1 MDLVAREENHMV
13 GGEEYVIIL
22 VKEVGRAHALQLTS
36 SPKEPSP
43 FRAGRKPALT
53 PPKGMVAL

>member
-22 VKEVGRAHALQLTS
+22 VKEVGRAHALQLTF

-43 FRAGRKPALT
+43 FRAERKPALT
-53 PPKGMVAL
+53 PPKGMISL

>member
-1 MDLVAREENHMV
+1 MVLVAREENYMV

-43 FRAGRKPALT
+43 FRAERRPALT
-53 PPKGMVAL
+53 PPKGMISL

>member
-22 VKEVGRAHALQLTS
+22 VKEVSRAHALQLTS

-53 PPKGMVAL
+53 PPKGMIAL

>member
-1 MDLVAREENHMV
+1 MDLVAREENYMV

-43 FRAGRKPALT
+43 FRAGRRLALT
-53 PPKGMVAL
+53 LPKGMVAL

>member
-1 MDLVAREENHMV
+1 MDLVAREKNYMV

-43 FRAGRKPALT
+43 FRTGRKPALT
-53 PPKGMVAL
+53 PPKGMIAL

>member
-1 MDLVAREENHMV
+1 MAAREENYMV

-43 FRAGRKPALT
+43 FRTERRPALT
-53 PPKGMVAL
+53 PPKGMIAL

>member
-1 MDLVAREENHMV
+1 MDLAAREENYMV

-43 FRAGRKPALT
+43 FRTERRPALT
-53 PPKGMVAL
+53 PPKGMIAL

>member
-1 MDLVAREENHMV
+1 MVLVAREENYMV

-36 SPKEPSP
+36 SPKDPSP
-43 FRAGRKPALT
+43 FRAGEEASSYARPRA
-53 PPKGMVAL
+53 

>member
-22 VKEVGRAHALQLTS
+22 VKEVGRPRLT
-36 SPKEPSP
+36 
-43 FRAGRKPALT
+43 ADLLA
-53 PPKGMVAL
+53 

>member
-13 GGEEYVIIL
+13 SDEEYVIML
-22 VKEVGRAHALQLTS
+22 VKEVGRAHTLQLTS

-43 FRAGRKPALT
+43 FRTERRPALT
-53 PPKGMVAL
+53 LPKGMISL

>member
-1 MDLVAREENHMV
+1 MDLVAREENYMV

-36 SPKEPSP
+36 SPKEPLP

-53 PPKGMVAL
+53 LPKGMIAL

>member
-43 FRAGRKPALT
+43 FRAERKPALT
-53 PPKGMVAL
+53 PPKGMISL